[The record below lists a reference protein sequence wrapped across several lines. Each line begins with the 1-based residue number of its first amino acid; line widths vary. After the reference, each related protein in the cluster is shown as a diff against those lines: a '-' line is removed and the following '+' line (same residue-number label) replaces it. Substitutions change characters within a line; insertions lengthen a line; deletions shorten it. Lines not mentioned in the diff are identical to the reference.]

1 MKDPAHRTKVVLRR
15 LPPAIAQQAVVD
27 QVDLRFAGR
36 YDWACFRP
44 GNASQKN
51 HRHSRLYLNFK
62 RPEDVVEFAEV
73 FNGHVFV
80 NEKGAQFK
88 AFVEYAPSQQVPKS
102 TIKKD
107 GREGTIMKD
116 PEYLE
121 FLEFISKPTEHLP
134 SAEIQLERK
143 EAERAAAGKE
153 APVVTPL
160 MMYVRQQRAAK
171 SMVHRPGSRLSRKLA
186 SVVSSSSPK
195 RSSEKRRSS
204 TYVVRDNTKEKP
216 TYIMVP
222 KREEHTQRE
231 KDVAGNSGGM
241 LVPNHE
247 IANNATSGGTS
258 GSGQVAE
265 FKRDKIVILKGRG
278 RIDSNTPN
286 GATQHSSTPIKN
298 VPPSRS
304 RQDQRLE
311 ASGKIIKTILSNKE
325 ARSSNPSEHEQE
337 GHMFNTEKDKRP
349 PRAFNPRTIVKDQVV
364 ENAERSHFDEK
375 ANHLHGSVP
384 IGEKVERHA
393 RNRDRPDRG
402 VWAARRY
409 DKSTSAGHGDRKTDT
424 RGQGGSR
431 GVPVENGLYAKIR
444 CVAFLDQFHDTVFN
458 PGHRHANRRGLP
470 RGPKE
475 TEISAS
481 VPDAKNSKRGS
492 ASYGAHERQVW
503 VQKSSSGS

>member
-1 MKDPAHRTKVVLRR
+1 
-15 LPPAIAQQAVVD
+15 
-27 QVDLRFAGR
+27 
-36 YDWACFRP
+36 
-44 GNASQKN
+44 
-51 HRHSRLYLNFK
+51 
-62 RPEDVVEFAEV
+62 
-73 FNGHVFV
+73 
-80 NEKGAQFK
+80 
-88 AFVEYAPSQQVPKS
+88 
-102 TIKKD
+102 
-107 GREGTIMKD
+107 
-116 PEYLE
+116 
-121 FLEFISKPTEHLP
+121 
-134 SAEIQLERK
+134 
-143 EAERAAAGKE
+143 
-153 APVVTPL
+153 
-160 MMYVRQQRAAK
+160 
-171 SMVHRPGSRLSRKLA
+171 
-186 SVVSSSSPK
+186 
-195 RSSEKRRSS
+195 
-204 TYVVRDNTKEKP
+204 
-216 TYIMVP
+216 MVP

-231 KDVAGNSGGM
+231 KDVAGNSD
-241 LVPNHE
+241 
-247 IANNATSGGTS
+247 ATSGGTS

-409 DKSTSAGHGDRKTDT
+409 DKSTSAGSSHPSSSEFPQMQSHSGDNILQLADGHGDRKTDT